1 MSAPALYG
9 EAKSLSIPGETAQTG
24 HPGGQDGRG
33 TVADGSGTALSIAG
47 RAWERTGMA
56 EAERELD
63 GRGALVTGATRGI
76 GLAVA
81 HRLGAMGAGVTVT
94 GRDPDGV
101 RRAVEDLEKSGIRA
115 VGCVGDVAD
124 SGHLAKCVART
135 MSAYG
140 RLDVL
145 VNNAATNQPYGPL
158 MAADP
163 DHWTTAFA
171 TNVEAPLRL
180 VQAAWRTW
188 MREHGGAVV
197 NICTEGT
204 HGVGPNVGAYGTSK
218 AALLHLTRQLAGELA
233 PRVRVNAVSPG
244 LVRTEMARFV
254 WEGAE
259 ERIADGLPLG
269 RIGSPGDIADAVG
282 WLVSDAARWV
292 TGADLLVD
300 GGTRVR
306 AAAGAAGGYAVHEQL
321 RTAKAADGPGP
332 GRPR

>member
-1 MSAPALYG
+1 M
-9 EAKSLSIPGETAQTG
+9 
-24 HPGGQDGRG
+24 
-33 TVADGSGTALSIAG
+33 
-47 RAWERTGMA
+47 
-56 EAERELD
+56 
-63 GRGALVTGATRGI
+63 TGATRGI

-81 HRLGAMGAGVTVT
+81 HRLGAAGAAVGVT
-94 GRDPDGV
+94 GRDPEGV
-101 RRAVEDLEKSGIRA
+101 RRAVAALEKSGMRA
-115 VGCVGDVAD
+115 FGCAGDVAD
-124 SGHLAKCVART
+124 PSQLDTCVREFLREF
-135 MSAYG
+135 G
-140 RLDVL
+140 RLDIL
-145 VNNAATNQPYGPL
+145 VNNAATNRPYGPL
-158 MAADP
+158 MEADP
-163 DHWTTAFA
+163 EDWAAAFA

-180 VQAAWRTW
+180 VQAAWRAW

-259 ERIADGLPLG
+259 QRIAEGLPLG
-269 RIGSPGDIADAVG
+269 RIGEPEDIADAVA

-306 AAAGAAGGYAVHEQL
+306 AAAGSTAGYAVHEQL
-321 RTAKAADGPGP
+321 RAAGSP
-332 GRPR
+332 